1 MIKKRVCCIYK
12 LKRTEETKNTPKRGN
27 IYYIYVRKRKYLHA
41 FTYLTNYLP
50 KPPIN
55 MQHFLPNSCDP
66 LHRGANE
73 CLAYT
78 ISRKRP
84 TSISR
89 YINTEDELGQ
99 QNVLRVM
106 IQMHRRL
113 QWKSRALT
121 CL

>member
-1 MIKKRVCCIYK
+1 MHLVFPGQKECCIYK
-12 LKRTEETKNTPKRGN
+12 LNRTEETIEHTRMEKYIHIRGE
-27 IYYIYVRKRKYLHA
+27 YLHA

-66 LHRGANE
+66 LHQGANE

-89 YINTEDELGQ
+89 YIDTKDELGQ

-106 IQMHRRL
+106 IQMHR
-113 QWKSRALT
+113 
-121 CL
+121 